1 MQRGDIVGGGGEDS
15 ASAAE
20 NENER
25 QQGEQKINSQAFA
38 LPQCLLKCG
47 RLAVQFAHGSS
58 GEPVRM
64 SHPCVAFSRRTR
76 LNTRLRELGVGK
88 FPISVSHAYSP
99 RTEELKGSPTKW

>member
-38 LPQCLLKCG
+38 LPQGLLKCG
-47 RLAVQFAHGSS
+47 RLAVQLAHGSS

-76 LNTRLRELGVGK
+76 LNTRFSGCGFCFNEPSRDRRRPYARYLPGRPL
-88 FPISVSHAYSP
+88 AA
-99 RTEELKGSPTKW
+99 